1 MLVVLYL
8 MFVLPL
14 LAGLF
19 YLLAVVR
26 VWRSNH
32 ALAIVMLFFSPAG
45 LYALFQYWGEKDDN
59 PRVPIIA
66 SLGSLA
72 LWWCLILWGANQAP
86 PEGGD
91 AQGLVESVDDEGTSE
106 SDDSSDDGNSLADK
120 LRLSIALAKLPHR
133 GGRIEIASAHAS
145 IDVPT
150 HFNFIDRDSLQ
161 TLYAGS
167 DDGPSEATVGWLVHE
182 SVNLAA
188 DDAWFVDVS
197 WVGDGYVAE
206 GDLATRTR
214 DALLADAKRA
224 TEQISADDGRGYRLV
239 RYAEEP
245 ALDETLHS
253 ATWVEDLAYKGETEH
268 KLDCY
273 AAKLGRRGAFLYS
286 INEVSMRR
294 QELCLRAVRLAAT
307 RTEFAKGH
315 AYSDHS
321 GLFDHKAR
329 FDLPALVT
337 GTFVASH

>member
-8 MFVLPL
+8 MFVLPV

-26 VWRSNH
+26 VWRSNRV
-32 ALAIVMLFFSPAG
+32 LAIVMLFFSPAG
-45 LYALFQYWGEKDDN
+45 LYALLHYWREKDDN

-72 LWWCLILWGANQAP
+72 LWCCLILWGANQVP
-86 PEGGD
+86 PEDAD
-91 AQGLVESVDDEGTSE
+91 AQGLVESADDEGASE
-106 SDDSSDDGNSLADK
+106 SDDSSNLTDK
-120 LRLSIALAKLPHR
+120 LHLSIALANLPHR
-133 GGRIEIASAHAS
+133 GGRIEIAPAHAS
-145 IDVPT
+145 IDVPA
-150 HFNFIDRDSLQ
+150 HFNFIDRANLQ

-167 DDGPSEATVGWLVHE
+167 DGGPSEATVGWLVHE
-182 SVNLAA
+182 SVNLA
-188 DDAWFVDVS
+188 DDNAWYVDVA
-197 WVGDGYVAE
+197 WVGDGFVTE

-224 TEQISADDGRGYRLV
+224 TEQISEDDGRGYSLV

-253 ATWVEDLAYKGETEH
+253 ATWVEDLAYTGEAEH

-273 AAKLGRRGAFLYS
+273 AAKLGRSGAFLYS

-307 RTEFAKGH
+307 RTEFASGH